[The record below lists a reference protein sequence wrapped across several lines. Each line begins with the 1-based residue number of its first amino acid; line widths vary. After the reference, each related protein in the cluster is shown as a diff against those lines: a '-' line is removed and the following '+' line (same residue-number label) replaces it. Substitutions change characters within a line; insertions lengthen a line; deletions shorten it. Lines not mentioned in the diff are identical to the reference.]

1 MGETNEEVNEEV
13 ISNGNGNN
21 NVVAEEEGDVL
32 GALPATTA
40 ATTAVPTNALSKK
53 STKKSKK
60 PLTEAQKASR
70 KLTRNATLA
79 SNEYKAKVAT
89 KNSESI
95 AIQKQ
100 IGKLL
105 HGKDPVTKKTIL
117 ATPLEVVRIDTLWR
131 KLRAAQAL
139 PNNNNNTTPLPLA
152 TLEDAIA
159 AYKDDLATKPKKVKL
174 TSAEKENRKTIRN
187 RMRKV
192 GVAPSMLRLTA
203 YKTKR
208 ANLNKLNLK
217 NATQKKTLFNYLK
230 AVASPE
236 LKGIRK
242 AKANAAAEL
251 EGFKTTAEEELKELR
266 TEAQIKKNA
275 GVNPA
280 SIKHLAMLRK
290 AGFRITAK
298 DFKELS
304 TLVKKG
310 EMETLSK
317 DARIKSLITQSAGK
331 DACDR
336 CILTTVFGVK
346 VK

>member
-1 MGETNEEVNEEV
+1 MGD
-13 ISNGNGNN
+13 NGNEDALALFANNNEN
-21 NVVAEEEGDVL
+21 NVVESEEGDVL
-32 GALPATTA
+32 ASLPATAA
-40 ATTAVPTNALSKK
+40 ATVAPLAANALSKTK
-53 STKKSKK
+53 KKSKK
-60 PLTEAQKASR
+60 PLTEEQKASR
-70 KLTRNATLA
+70 KLKRNATKA

-89 KNSESI
+89 KNAESI

-100 IGKLL
+100 IGQLL
-105 HGKDPVTKKTIL
+105 HGKDPATKKIIP

-131 KLRAAQAL
+131 QLRAAQAL
-139 PNNNNNTTPLPLA
+139 PNNNNNTTPPPLA

-159 AYKDDLATKPKKVKL
+159 EYKVQLAAKPKKVKL
-174 TSAEKENRKTIRN
+174 TSAEKENRKTIRK
-187 RMRKV
+187 RMRQV

-230 AVASPE
+230 GVASPE

-251 EGFKTTAEEELKELR
+251 EGFKATAEEELKELR

-290 AGFRITAK
+290 AGFRITATN
-298 DFKELS
+298 FKELS

-310 EMETLSK
+310 EMDKLK
-317 DARIKSLITQSAGK
+317 IDPRIAALIAQSAGK